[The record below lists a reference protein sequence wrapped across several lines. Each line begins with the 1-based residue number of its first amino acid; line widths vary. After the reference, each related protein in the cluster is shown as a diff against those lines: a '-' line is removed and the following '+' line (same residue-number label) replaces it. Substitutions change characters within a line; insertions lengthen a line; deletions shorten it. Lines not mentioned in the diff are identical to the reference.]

1 MVSDDV
7 QSIVNSVIREQLD
20 GVDIREVE
28 TERDEGY
35 YGEDVLRVTVTINS
49 PASAFD
55 GDKLSGLVRHLRP
68 KLETVNEDAYP
79 MVRYRSMT
87 DPR

>member
-7 QSIVNSVIREQLD
+7 QSVVDSVIREQLY
-20 GVDIREVE
+20 GIDIREVE

-35 YGEDVLRVTVTINS
+35 YGEDVLRVTVTVNS
-49 PASAFD
+49 PAADFD

-68 KLETVNEDAYP
+68 RLEHVHEDAFP
-79 MVRYRSMT
+79 MVRYRSIN